1 MNSIIS
7 NNYRFKILLS
17 VAIVLCASILNREF
31 ILTLLIAYIA
41 EHGWLFFISQV
52 AVAALGVPA
61 IFVSQSLSRSTNRW
75 ASVLGLCGQPFW
87 YMMAYAT
94 AGWGL
99 FILSLFYTAGWWRGF
114 KNYWL
119 TSETETAERLLGES
133 MKNIT
138 TLNNGQLQT
147 LLSGIN
153 KELVNRADYE
163 V

>member
-1 MNSIIS
+1 MNRIKFSKQNWIFLII
-7 NNYRFKILLS
+7 
-17 VAIVLCASILNREF
+17 VIVCFNLGIYEKTIEAA
-31 ILTLLIAYIA
+31 LIAYIA

-133 MKNIT
+133 MKNIA